1 MTTALTVLIWVITI
15 GVIIASFSALFLAYQ
30 INKTRKKAE
39 QAMGDGFKKIL
50 DLNHPTTQQL
60 IKKIGDADLDDLY
73 DLKKNQNKMLESL
86 KNRMSEIDK
95 EKNKFGK

>member
-15 GVIIASFSALFLAYQ
+15 GVIIASFSALFVAYQ

-39 QAMGDGFKKIL
+39 QAMGDGFKKIW
-50 DLNHPTTQQL
+50 DLNRPTTQRL
-60 IKKIGDADLDDLY
+60 IKKIGDADLDDF
-73 DLKKNQNKMLESL
+73 KKNQNKMLEVL
-86 KNRMSEIDK
+86 KNRMGEINK